1 MPDQFSLGSEG
12 WVDDHHELLAVDQ
25 KVLKSGV
32 GLFSVEGVRIEEV
45 VPNEAFGRVECLA
58 KGVLNDYFRYQDITC
73 NRTSRSRRRD
83 LDVFGRSSKIEG
95 QPIHKTSVNFSL
107 DTVSTK
113 KSVVADEKKCWASF
127 LSVACNEAVIIFKIS
142 RI

>member
-32 GLFSVEGVRIEEV
+32 GLFSVEGVRVKEV

-58 KGVLNDYFRYQDITC
+58 KGVLNDYFRYQIRILPATVHQGQEEEIYMFLEEAQ
-73 NRTSRSRRRD
+73 RLRGSRYTRR
-83 LDVFGRSSKIEG
+83 
-95 QPIHKTSVNFSL
+95 Q
-107 DTVSTK
+107 
-113 KSVVADEKKCWASF
+113 
-127 LSVACNEAVIIFKIS
+127 
-142 RI
+142 